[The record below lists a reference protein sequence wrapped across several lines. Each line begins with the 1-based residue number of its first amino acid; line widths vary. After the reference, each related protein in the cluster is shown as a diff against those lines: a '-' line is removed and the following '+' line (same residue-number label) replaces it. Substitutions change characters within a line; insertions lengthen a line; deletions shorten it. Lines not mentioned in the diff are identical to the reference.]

1 MSSPL
6 SHYRTALTAPGAP
19 APVLAS
25 LLARLPIAMIGL
37 SLLLYVQRETNT
49 FAISGLVSAGELIG
63 VASGSVLQ
71 GRVVDRI
78 GPSAPLRITS
88 ALLALVAAAE
98 IAAVEQ
104 RAALW
109 VLVAL
114 AFAIGFVQP
123 GIAPASRALWNELL
137 PPGPVRNTALSYEAI
152 SMEVFFILGPALAG
166 LLVAT
171 PWAGTGLVV
180 GIACMITGSLVFA
193 ATRAAREQRGSRR
206 PGGSPLGALTSPGMR
221 TVALAALSFGAL
233 IGFLEVGVPAA
244 AEHLG
249 EPALGGLLLSVLSVG
264 SVAVGVPYGQ
274 RPWPRPMNVRL
285 PALLLGFALL
295 IAILAVPGETAG
307 LSLALLVCGCLI
319 TPQSTAHSVALEQAA
334 PAGTATEAFGW
345 IVTSVTLGSAFGQ
358 SLSGQLVETPGGPPL
373 AFLTASAIG
382 VALALVLWLRRG
394 TLRGEQ
400 HGPSA
405 DPQLPGQPARGAADQ
420 SSPCS
425 AKYVSCA
432 RTDHSAA
439 GQTDGSTSA

>member
-1 MSSPL
+1 MSSSL
-6 SHYRTALTAPGAP
+6 SHYRTALTTPGAP

-49 FAISGLVSAGELIG
+49 FAVSGLVSAAELVG

-78 GPSAPLRITS
+78 GPGAPLRITS
-88 ALLALVAAAE
+88 ALLALAAGAE
-98 IAAVEQ
+98 IAAVEH
-104 RAALW
+104 RGPVWL
-109 VLVAL
+109 LVAL
-114 AFAIGFVQP
+114 AFAIGVVQP

-171 PWAGTGLVV
+171 PWAGTGVVV
-180 GIACMITGSLVFA
+180 GTACMITGSLVFA
-193 ATRAAREQRGSRR
+193 STRAAREQRGTRR
-206 PGGSPLGALTSPGMR
+206 AAGSPLGALASRGMR

-249 EPALGGLLLSVLSVG
+249 QPALGGLLLSVLSIG
-264 SVAVGVPYGQ
+264 SVAVGIPYGQ
-274 RPWPRPMNVRL
+274 HPWPRPMNLRL
-285 PALLLGFALL
+285 PARLLGFARL
-295 IAILAVPGETAG
+295 IAVLSVPGEIVG
-307 LSLALLVCGCLI
+307 LALALLVCGCLI

-334 PAGTATEAFGW
+334 PEGTATEAFGW

-358 SLSGQLVETPGGPPL
+358 SLSGQLVETRDGPPL
-373 AFLTASAIG
+373 AFLVASGIG
-382 VALALVLWLRRG
+382 VVLALLLWLRRG
-394 TLRGEQ
+394 TLRAE
-400 HGPSA
+400 HHRA
-405 DPQLPGQPARGAADQ
+405 LAEVPA
-420 SSPCS
+420 
-425 AKYVSCA
+425 
-432 RTDHSAA
+432 
-439 GQTDGSTSA
+439 